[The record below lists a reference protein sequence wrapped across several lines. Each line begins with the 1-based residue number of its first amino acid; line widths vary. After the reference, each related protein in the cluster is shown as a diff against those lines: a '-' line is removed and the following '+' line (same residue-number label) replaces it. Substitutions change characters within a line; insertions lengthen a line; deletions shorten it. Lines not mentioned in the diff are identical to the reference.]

1 MFYKENIVI
10 SQLFKLGYLFII
22 IFAFYVQ
29 FHGKVSPGGGFQS
42 GIVLAILLITYELL
56 FSFIGKKPTKIITD
70 NIFIYIAII
79 GVLCYALTGFLC
91 VCFGGNIFDYSVL
104 HKNIITG
111 QQIGIFCIETGVGL
125 TVFGSMMII
134 FRSLFNQIA
143 KLYILFFCS
152 LFIDS

>member
-22 IFAFYVQ
+22 IFAFYIQ

-42 GIVLAILLITYELL
+42 GIVLAILFITYELL
-56 FSFIGKKPTKIITD
+56 FSFIDKKPTKIITD
-70 NIFIYIAII
+70 NIFINIATI

-91 VCFGGNIFDYSVL
+91 VCFGGNIFDYRVL

-125 TVFGSMMII
+125 AVFGSMMII

-143 KLYILFFCS
+143 QLNTKI
-152 LFIDS
+152 